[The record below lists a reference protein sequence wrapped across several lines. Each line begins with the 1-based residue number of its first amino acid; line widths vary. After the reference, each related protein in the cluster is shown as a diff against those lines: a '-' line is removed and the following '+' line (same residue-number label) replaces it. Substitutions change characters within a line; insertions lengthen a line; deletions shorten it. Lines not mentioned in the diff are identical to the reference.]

1 MRIQITALDKD
12 SGSSFSQTIQ
22 FFNAKDFSES
32 VAQFEEE
39 VPFRRYYTE
48 VEDLEDG
55 DTDELRDIAESY
67 YGDLN

>member
-1 MRIQITALDKD
+1 MRIQVTAFDKN
-12 SGSSFSQTIQ
+12 SNASFSQTIE
-22 FFNAKDFSES
+22 FFNAKEFAQS
-32 VAQFEEE
+32 VAQFEEAA
-39 VPFRRYYTE
+39 PFSRYYTE

>member
-1 MRIQITALDKD
+1 MKIQVSAFDKD
-12 SGSSFSQTIQ
+12 SSSAFSQTIQ
-22 FFNAKDFSES
+22 FFNEKDFSES
-32 VAQFEEE
+32 VAQFEGE

-55 DTDELRDIAESY
+55 DTNELRDIVESY